1 MSELLEP
8 FDRLLADVA
17 TPEAIAEVERG
28 ESGAAMWE
36 PIAQSGFLDA
46 LVPEGK
52 GGAGLSLFEALPLVQ
67 AVGRH
72 AVPLPV
78 AETMLARRLLAD
90 SGADWRE
97 GPIAIGSGP
106 LVPNAL
112 AAQHVLVKQD
122 DALRL
127 VERDALDSDGV
138 YRSLD
143 MRLHDASPSDPLRTV
158 GAWIAV
164 AQIAGAAD
172 RLLSVSVAHANE
184 REQFGKPV
192 GRQQAVQQQLAVMAE
207 QVVAIRLASQ
217 LASGETFPPDRLA
230 VATAKSVASSGAAN
244 VAAIA
249 HAVHGA
255 IGISDEHALSIL
267 TRRLHGWR
275 LAHGSESHWNRL
287 LGKARLGSEALSVD
301 WVRETL
307 FAA

>member
-8 FDRLLADVA
+8 FDRLLADIA

-28 ESGAAMWE
+28 GSGAAMWA
-36 PIAQSGFLDA
+36 PVAQSGFLDA

-52 GGAGLSLFEALPLVQ
+52 GGAGLSLAEALPLVQ
-67 AVGRH
+67 AVGHH

-90 SGADWRE
+90 SGADWPE
-97 GPIAIGSGP
+97 GPIAIGCAP

-112 AAQHVLVKQD
+112 AAEHVFVHQD
-122 DALRL
+122 GALRL
-127 VERDALDSDGV
+127 VDRDTLVPDGV

-143 MRLHDASPSDPLRTV
+143 MRLADASASEPLRTV
-158 GAWIAV
+158 CAWSAA

-172 RLLSVSVAHANE
+172 RLLATSVAHANE

-207 QVVAIRLASQ
+207 TVVAIRLASQ
-217 LASGETFPPDRLA
+217 LASGETFPPNPLG
-230 VATAKSVASSGAAN
+230 VASAKSVASAGAAN
-244 VAAIA
+244 GAAIA

-275 LAHGSESHWNRL
+275 LAHGSEGYWNRL
-287 LGKARLGSEALSVD
+287 LGEARLSNGALSVD

-307 FAA
+307 FAS